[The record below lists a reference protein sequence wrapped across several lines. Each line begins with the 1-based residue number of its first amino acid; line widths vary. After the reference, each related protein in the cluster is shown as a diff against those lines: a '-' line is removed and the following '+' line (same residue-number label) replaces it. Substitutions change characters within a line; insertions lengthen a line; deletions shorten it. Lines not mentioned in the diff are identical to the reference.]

1 MSKQN
6 YNYNTINP
14 SKSLDKK
21 TCTNIVKKYGS
32 SSSKKNL
39 LHELSLNSNHNDSIG
54 KQNTKE
60 YLRYIIMKKDEE
72 ILKLK
77 EELNYY
83 KSNYSIQL
91 PNFQK
96 ESTSFDACLKLKNK
110 QSLKGNI
117 SINQDNTY
125 KAFNSYTKSIFT
137 TPNKKINQNKKI
149 NAIKYKYNY
158 LRKKGFEQISLDE
171 SKTNDIVNKN
181 EEDKYGILNKCN
193 DINNQILR
201 QSLENI
207 KMRMKNVLDNVV
219 FYNKRKEYNNNK
231 LKN

>member
-1 MSKQN
+1 M
-6 YNYNTINP
+6 P
-14 SKSLDKK
+14 
-21 TCTNIVKKYGS
+21 
-32 SSSKKNL
+32 
-39 LHELSLNSNHNDSIG
+39 LNSNHNDSIR
-54 KQNTKE
+54 KQTTKG

-91 PNFQK
+91 PSYQK
-96 ESTSFDACLKLKNK
+96 ESTSFDACLKIKKK

-117 SINQDNTY
+117 SLNDDNTY

-137 TPNKKINQNKKI
+137 TPNKNINQNKKI
-149 NAIKYKYNY
+149 STIKYTYNC

-171 SKTNDIVNKN
+171 SKTNDILTKN
-181 EEDKYGILNKCN
+181 DEDKYGILSKYN
-193 DINNQILR
+193 DINNKILQ

-207 KMRMKNVLDNVV
+207 KMRMKNILDNVV
-219 FYNKRKEYNNNK
+219 FYNKRKEYNNK

>member
-1 MSKQN
+1 
-6 YNYNTINP
+6 
-14 SKSLDKK
+14 
-21 TCTNIVKKYGS
+21 
-32 SSSKKNL
+32 
-39 LHELSLNSNHNDSIG
+39 
-54 KQNTKE
+54 
-60 YLRYIIMKKDEE
+60 MKKDEE

-149 NAIKYKYNY
+149 NAIKYKYN
-158 LRKKGFEQISLDE
+158 LKKLVPIY
-171 SKTNDIVNKN
+171 VNKDLMLFPISN
-181 EEDKYGILNKCN
+181 TKTVDNIYINSVNILEISKMENKTKIVFNNYDQIMVDKKYQL
-193 DINNQILR
+193 INNYYQRCLR
-201 QSLENI
+201 I
-207 KMRMKNVLDNVV
+207 
-219 FYNKRKEYNNNK
+219 YN
-231 LKN
+231 LI